1 MKKYLV
7 MLLALVMVSMPTVAD
22 WNTSQPVPQSNIT
35 RKKKTEKKTEQ
46 QKPIKKKTT
55 PNNSGNKNKQV
66 PVVRNVETKFSC
78 NVQSATL
85 YIDGQ
90 NRGRIGSSMLISL
103 KPGQHTVRLT
113 ATDHEEFTKT
123 ITVSNNNKNFSFSMK
138 AMPKQEQAKPT
149 PAPTPT
155 PTPAKVTASNQT
167 FTANGVSFT
176 MVYVKG
182 GTFTMGATS
191 EQTEADDDEKPTHN
205 VTLSDYYI
213 GQTEVTQQ
221 LWQAVMGN
229 NPSRFT
235 GDSRRPVEQVSWDD
249 CQNFIRELNRIT
261 GQKFHLPTE
270 AQWEYAARGGSK
282 SSHTKYSGSHNIGN
296 VAWYDG
302 NSGNTTHPV
311 ATKQANELGIYDMS
325 GNVWEWCADWYGTY
339 GNNAQTNPTGPTS
352 GQGRVLRGGGWFSGA
367 RICRSSNRYG
377 FDPSF
382 RDDDNGLRLAL

>member
-22 WNTSQPVPQSNIT
+22 WNASQPVPQSNIT
-35 RKKKTEKKTEQ
+35 RKKKTEKKPEQ

-55 PNNSGNKNKQV
+55 PSKSGSKNKQV
-66 PVVRNVETKFSC
+66 STNRHSTTK
-78 NVQSATL
+78 AT
-85 YIDGQ
+85 
-90 NRGRIGSSMLISL
+90 
-103 KPGQHTVRLT
+103 T
-113 ATDHEEFTKT
+113 
-123 ITVSNNNKNFSFSMK
+123 
-138 AMPKQEQAKPT
+138 KQEQAKPA
-149 PAPTPT
+149 PAPTPA
-155 PTPAKVTASNQT
+155 PAKVTASNQT

-191 EQTEADDDEKPTHN
+191 EQGGDAYEWEKPAHN

-229 NPSRFT
+229 NPSLFT

-282 SSHTKYSGSHNIGN
+282 SSHSKYSGSHSIDY

-302 NSGNTTHPV
+302 NSGDKTHPV

-352 GQGRVLRGGGWFSGA
+352 GQSRVLRGGSWYSNA
-367 RICRSSNRYG
+367 RLCRTSNRGNY
-377 FDPSF
+377 DPT
-382 RDDDNGLRLAL
+382 RRILNYGLRLAL